1 MDMKIKGC
9 LLVAGLCATIW
20 GADAQKGVD
29 KGTPYG
35 SGEDSIRCLTNI
47 SLFTPYAKLKN
58 YQDAYPFWKI
68 AYDECP
74 AATKDLY
81 LYGVQIVNWQ
91 ISGEKEPAKQ
101 AALIEDLMAV
111 YDKRIKY
118 FGNDPKYGKDWIVAR
133 KVQDYIRLK
142 GDNLDASV
150 IYGWLKEVVDEYK
163 ENTESLGISL
173 YMFASHKMLEKNM
186 DSHKAKYVEDFLKC
200 STYFDAQLAAA
211 KAANNEKDATS
222 LVALKSGIES
232 GFAGSGAADC
242 ETLESIYTKK
252 IEENK
257 SNLSF
262 LKETITLFRR
272 VGCQESESYFT
283 AAGYA
288 HQVEP
293 TAESAIGLGNQAY
306 KKQDLET
313 AEKYFTQALSMATEN
328 DTKADIYFI
337 IANIAYSQKNYSK
350 ARDNCRKALD
360 ANPSLCKPYIMIGNM
375 YAATANSI
383 YPDDPV
389 MRKCVYYAAVDK
401 FERARQ
407 ADASC
412 ASDANSLIGTF
423 RFHFPST
430 EEIFM
435 HPDLEKGK
443 AITIGGWIGE
453 RTTIR

>member
-1 MDMKIKGC
+1 MKIKGY
-9 LLVAGLCATIW
+9 LLVAGLWTTVLCAS
-20 GADAQKGVD
+20 AQKGVD
-29 KGTPYG
+29 NGTQYG

-58 YQDAYPFWKI
+58 FQDAYPFWKI
-68 AYDECP
+68 AYEECP

-91 ISGEKEPAKQ
+91 IAGEKDPARQ
-101 AALIEDLMAV
+101 AALIDELMAV
-111 YDKRIKY
+111 YDKRVTY
-118 FGNDPKYGKDWIVAR
+118 FGKDPKYSKDWIVAR
-133 KVQDYIRLK
+133 KAQDYIRLK
-142 GDNLDASV
+142 GDNVDAALV
-150 IYGWLKEVVDEYK
+150 YGWLKEIVDEYQEK
-163 ENTESLGISL
+163 AESLAISL
-173 YMFASHKMLEKNM
+173 YMFASHKMLEKNQ
-186 DSHKAKYVEDFLKC
+186 DGHKATYVEDFLKC
-200 STYFDAQLAAA
+200 SIFFDAQLAAA
-211 KAANNEKDATS
+211 KAANNEKEAEQLAT
-222 LVALKSGIES
+222 LKSAIET
-232 GFAGSGAADC
+232 GFSGSGAADC

-257 SNLSF
+257 SDLNF

-272 VGCQESESYFT
+272 VGCQESETYFA

-288 HQVEP
+288 HKVDP

-306 KKQDLET
+306 KKQDFDT
-313 AEKYFTQALSMATEN
+313 AEKYFTEALSMSAEN

-337 IANIAYSQKNYSK
+337 IANIAYGQKNYSK
-350 ARDNCRKALD
+350 ARQNCLKALE
-360 ANPSLCKPYIMIGNM
+360 ANPNLCKPYIMIGNM

-383 YPDDPV
+383 YPNDPV
-389 MRKCVYYAAVDK
+389 MKKCVYYAAVDK

-407 ADASC
+407 TDASC
-412 ASDANSLIGTF
+412 ASDANSMIGTF
-423 RFHFPST
+423 RSYFPTT

-443 AITIGGWIGE
+443 VITIGGWIGE